1 MFGNKWHLPNTNVSH
16 FCHKVQWVDAAA
28 ASGKSEQAKWN
39 WIIWLECTGSG
50 QTRIQNSRFYKDTWF
65 CSSRLNVPLK
75 LPARQIPWNT
85 GNTYTQSPL
94 LLADIISLHPSH
106 KTNVPPNRKAILQ
119 CITLS
124 ERTSAPHPVS
134 LNLCLICLVLLWA
147 FRSNY
152 ALSLPVESALPVNEN
167 VHGWWSQILLY
178 LLSGRPNAAV
188 SSLIWSV

>member
-1 MFGNKWHLPNTNVSH
+1 MGWCSSSKCEIWAGKMKLDYLIRVHWIGSNTH
-16 FCHKVQWVDAAA
+16 P
-28 ASGKSEQAKWN
+28 E
-39 WIIWLECTGSG
+39 LEV
-50 QTRIQNSRFYKDTWF
+50 YKDTWF
-65 CSSRLNVPLK
+65 CSSHLKVPLK

-94 LLADIISLHPSH
+94 LFADIISLHPSH

-167 VHGWWSQILLY
+167 VNGRWSQILLY
-178 LLSGRPNAAV
+178 LLPGRPNAAV
-188 SSLIWSV
+188 SSLIWSE